1 MGGGLGPKVSPL
13 FHLRINEIRIG
24 LREKKRVHDAV
35 FSSIFL
41 ESSTVENRGSV
52 NWRKEK

>member
-1 MGGGLGPKVSPL
+1 MGGGPGPKVSPL

-35 FSSIFL
+35 FSSIFW
-41 ESSTVENRGSV
+41 NRAR
-52 NWRKEK
+52 WRIAAR